1 MQLVGSLNPYLQ
13 ATYNF
18 SVNLALFNYPNT
30 EAPYFKGGLLSPLV
44 VALNND
50 LSYVLPKVVDKDG
63 DDSTVEAIFLISA
76 ETPDF
81 ITFTNDSSGNKFLI
95 SPTLESQI
103 GKYDFNI

>member
-1 MQLVGSLNPYLQ
+1 M
-13 ATYNF
+13 
-18 SVNLALFNYPNT
+18 
-30 EAPYFKGGLLSPLV
+30 
-44 VALNND
+44 VALNHD

-63 DDSTVEAIFLISA
+63 DDSTVEAIFLNSA

-81 ITFTNDSSGNKFLI
+81 ITFTNDSSGSKFLI